1 MCSHTHIHKYIYIYM
16 YVYVYISIN
25 GVSHQ
30 FVPILSCKPETV
42 GTADFARGRS
52 YSDLSFAR
60 PMDIE
65 PTFL

>member
-1 MCSHTHIHKYIYIYM
+1 M